1 MPSSNSS
8 SSSST
13 SQTTNAI
20 NPVVIAD
27 NGGFSSSAVVGGNLD
42 QTINNTTLDGDVA
55 MRAMDNTLTAT
66 QDALL
71 FGSDAMRQSYTF
83 STGVNQQAF
92 SFANSANSAASSAQ
106 SAALGSAQSSM
117 NRAFEFGANQTGV
130 ALDSLSQSANM
141 IKDAYAD
148 AKGRGALTDWML
160 MGAIGL
166 AGVVAIFAIMGRK
179 K

>member
-20 NPVVIAD
+20 NPVVVAD
-27 NGGFSSSAVVGGNLD
+27 NGGFSSSAVAGGDLTQNI
-42 QTINNTTLDGDVA
+42 TNTTLDGDVA
-55 MRAMDNTLTAT
+55 KRAMDNMLTMG

-71 FGSDAMRQSYTF
+71 FGSDSQKQAYAF

-92 SFANSANSAASSAQ
+92 SFAGSANAAASAAQ

-130 ALDSLSQSANM
+130 ALDSLSESANM

-166 AGVVAIFAIMGRK
+166 AGLVAIFAIMGRK

>member
-20 NPVVIAD
+20 NPVVVAD
-27 NGGFSSSAVVGGNLD
+27 NGSLAVSGVAGGNLS
-42 QTINNTTLDGDVA
+42 QTINNTTLDADVA
-55 MRAMDNTLTAT
+55 GKSLDNMLTMG

-71 FGSDAMRQSYTF
+71 FGHDAQK
-83 STGVNQQAF
+83 QAYGFARASQADTF
-92 SFANSANSAASSAQ
+92 SFANAQTQATNATSMKAIDSA
-106 SAALGSAQSSM
+106 GSSM
-117 NRAFEFGANQTGV
+117 DKALAFGARQTGV
-130 ALDSLSQSANM
+130 ALDSLSTSADM

-160 MGAIGL
+160 MGAIGV
-166 AGVVAIFAIMGRK
+166 AGLIAVVAVWK